1 MKKRGKLVLSSFFFA
16 ILLIS
21 LASAACTLEVS
32 LVNQDPYPAVQG
44 DTVKFLFQVSGVG
57 DASCNGASFQL
68 DPGYSFTLNSQD
80 MGVKSL
86 SGGTFTQG
94 NKNEWNIPYTLQVN
108 RDAFDGDAEVTV
120 LYSAGSTLS
129 ISPLSKKFDIR
140 IQDSHA
146 DFEIDVKNY
155 NPLTKI
161 ITFEISNIAN
171 VDTTLLKINIPEQD
185 NIEIKGSNVN
195 IVGDLDA
202 QEYTTADFEA
212 TPKDGEILMTVSYT
226 DQAGVRR
233 TIEKSTTYDSKYFEG
248 RAGKNS
254 GIPISAWV
262 IIIVVI
268 GLIAFWF
275 YKRNQKKKLI
285 AERRKNLK

>member
-1 MKKRGKLVLSSFFFA
+1 MKKRGKLILSSLFFA
-16 ILLIS
+16 IFLIS
-21 LASAACTLEVS
+21 LVSAVCTLEVS

-44 DTVKFLFQVSGVG
+44 DTVRILFQVSGVQ
-57 DASCNGASFQL
+57 DSSCNGASFQL

-80 MGVKSL
+80 MKVRSL

-94 NKNEWNIPYTLQVN
+94 KSEWNIPYTLQVN

-129 ISPLSKKFDIR
+129 VSPISKNFDIR

-146 DFEIDVKNY
+146 DFEIDVKDY

-171 VDTTLLKINIPEQD
+171 IDTTLLKLNIPEQE

-195 IVGDLDA
+195 IVGDLDS

-212 TPKDGEILMTVSYT
+212 TPKDGEIFIIISYT

-233 TIEKSTTYDSKYFEG
+233 TIQKSTTYDSKYFEG
-248 RAGKNS
+248 RAGENGGS
-254 GIPISAWV
+254 STVTWV
-262 IIIVVI
+262 IILVII

-275 YKRNQKKKLI
+275 YRRHQKKKLI
-285 AERRKNLK
+285 AERRKHLK

>member
-1 MKKRGKLVLSSFFFA
+1 MKVR
-16 ILLIS
+16 
-21 LASAACTLEVS
+21 
-32 LVNQDPYPAVQG
+32 
-44 DTVKFLFQVSGVG
+44 
-57 DASCNGASFQL
+57 
-68 DPGYSFTLNSQD
+68 
-80 MGVKSL
+80 SL

-94 NKNEWNIPYTLQVN
+94 KSEWNIPYTLQVN

-129 ISPLSKKFDIR
+129 VSPISKNFDIR

-146 DFEIDVKNY
+146 DFEIDVKDY

-171 VDTTLLKINIPEQD
+171 IDTTLLKLNIPEQE

-195 IVGDLDA
+195 IVGDLDS

-212 TPKDGEILMTVSYT
+212 TPKDGEIFIIISYT

-233 TIEKSTTYDSKYFEG
+233 TIQKSTTYDSKYFEG
-248 RAGKNS
+248 RAGENGGS
-254 GIPISAWV
+254 STVTWV
-262 IIIVVI
+262 IILVII

-275 YKRNQKKKLI
+275 YRRHQKKKLI
-285 AERRKNLK
+285 AERRKHLK